1 VVSDKGLDDLIAN
14 QGPGAYLKAQARVVP
29 VENELRQYYHYQY
42 QAIANQVRM
51 TEPLISNERLDC
63 EVVE

>member
-14 QGPGAYLKAQARVVP
+14 QGPGAYLKAQGRVVP
-29 VENELRQYYHYQY
+29 LENELRQYYHY